1 MKANYTKPLLAVEMF
16 SLAQSATRDCADNL
30 MPEQVT
36 FNDINTCFVDM
47 GGGFTVFVGG
57 KTCQF
62 DGEQMGYLCYNNP
75 TEGQYI
81 FRS

>member
-1 MKANYTKPLLAVEMF
+1 MKANYTKPLLVVETF
-16 SLAQSATRDCADNL
+16 SHAQSTTRVCADSL
-30 MPEQVT
+30 MENQVT
-36 FNDINTCFVDM
+36 FNDIDTCAVDM

-57 KTCQF
+57 KTCKF

-75 TEGQYI
+75 TEGNYI